1 MLRFL
6 RTIRKN
12 LLEKG
17 KVRTYLVYALGEII
31 LVVIG
36 ILIAL
41 SINNMKTAA
50 DLKKQERQLY
60 ADILAELRQDLTD
73 MEGNSNYNDDFLERF
88 KRGSLII
95 LEDSLRLQKDSL
107 AVIAA
112 DLTKFSD
119 FKNDQPIYQ
128 RLFTSGEQDL
138 VSNKEILG
146 KLKELAGLYNYLNR
160 LETNHQDY
168 MYTIL
173 PKIANYIRINPPQ
186 IMDLD
191 ALYGYRFQN
200 DFEISIIIMEEKK
213 DLYQNGVSQISD
225 LVDNLEYILAQD

>member
-138 VSNKEILG
+138 VSNKQILG